1 MIDPDTMQA
10 WAENDQRRAAA
21 ALRSESMALEVR
33 LRSLFVGELEA
44 RVVVAVRD
52 AVAPIMRDVEAL
64 RAEVERLAA
73 MHPKVRS

>member
-10 WAENDQRRAAA
+10 WAESDQRRAAGA
-21 ALRSESMALEVR
+21 RSETMALEVR

-64 RAEVERLAA
+64 RVEVERLSA

>member
-1 MIDPDTMQA
+1 M
-10 WAENDQRRAAA
+10 
-21 ALRSESMALEVR
+21 SEREVMALEVR

-64 RAEVERLAA
+64 RAEVERLSA